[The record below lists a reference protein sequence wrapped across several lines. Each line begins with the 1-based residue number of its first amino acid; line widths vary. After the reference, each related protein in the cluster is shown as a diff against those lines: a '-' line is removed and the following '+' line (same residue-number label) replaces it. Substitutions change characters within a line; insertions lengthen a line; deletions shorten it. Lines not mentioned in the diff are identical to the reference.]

1 MVTCGSIFII
11 RIACKDKKGQASGKD
26 NKEKRVFRA
35 VTGNKSESYF
45 PFGHIFIFSQGATRT
60 DEKASYCRQ
69 ITSRKRSDCGACF
82 GENTREK
89 FFVLVPKIFTSRSKR
104 KVFPHHVFR
113 NRILAFSRTRKEKRC
128 LCVIGNFG
136 HVADA
141 SSSRPKMP
149 TFGAVV
155 KT

>member
-1 MVTCGSIFII
+1 M
-11 RIACKDKKGQASGKD
+11 
-26 NKEKRVFRA
+26 KRV
-35 VTGNKSESYF
+35 SC
-45 PFGHIFIFSQGATRT
+45 
-60 DEKASYCRQ
+60 CRQ

-89 FFVLVPKIFTSRSKR
+89 FFVLVPKIFTSRSTTKNFSR
-104 KVFPHHVFR
+104 HVFS
-113 NRILAFSRTRKEKRC
+113 NRIPSFSRTTKEKRC
-128 LCVIGNFG
+128 LCAIGNFG

>member
-1 MVTCGSIFII
+1 M
-11 RIACKDKKGQASGKD
+11 
-26 NKEKRVFRA
+26 KR
-35 VTGNKSESYF
+35 
-45 PFGHIFIFSQGATRT
+45 
-60 DEKASYCRQ
+60 ASYCRK

-113 NRILAFSRTRKEKRC
+113 NRILAFSRTTKEKKC
-128 LCVIGNFG
+128 LCAIGNFG

-141 SSSRPKMP
+141 LSSRPKMP